1 MASFVGFRKHECGIL
16 PSNFARSD
24 FKFNP
29 PVEIEMLKPAKI
41 VQVVLAIV
49 IVLAGIRL
57 LFNLRERK
65 VTFVAPER
73 KEVALDPDY
82 YVVPKKLHPQ
92 DLKDAKD
99 LTKQPVWVREGYRSV
114 YFPYGPPVDFAH
126 EAGRLGPIEK
136 LDIKDV
142 VVQRE
147 PSTPGRQVMA
157 VFEKEGRR
165 YAFSIGTE
173 ENGNYQIYSDD
184 ILFIQDPH
192 ELYKHWPADVW
203 KAIEE
208 HQVKPGMNE
217 LQASFAIGVGVP
229 EGTGASN
236 PRIVDYPNNGRPI
249 HVTFNNGKATEV
261 KAGS

>member
-1 MASFVGFRKHECGIL
+1 MS
-16 PSNFARSD
+16 
-24 FKFNP
+24 
-29 PVEIEMLKPAKI
+29 KPAKI
-41 VQVVLAIV
+41 IQIVLAIV
-49 IVLAGIRL
+49 IVLAGIRFVL
-57 LFNLRERK
+57 NLRERR

-99 LTKQPVWVREGYRSV
+99 LTRQAVWVREGYRSV
-114 YFPYGPPVDFAH
+114 YFPYGPPADFAH

-136 LDIKDV
+136 LEIKDV
-142 VVQRE
+142 VAQPE
-147 PSTPGRQVMA
+147 PNTPGRQVMA
-157 VFEKEGRR
+157 VFEKDGKR

-192 ELYKHWPADVW
+192 ELYKHWPPKVW
-203 KAIEE
+203 DAIEK
-208 HQVKPGMNE
+208 HQVEPGMNE

-229 EGTGASN
+229 EGAGTSN
-236 PRIVDYPNNGRPI
+236 PRIVNYPNNG
-249 HVTFNNGKATEV
+249 HTVQVTYSNGKATEV
-261 KAGS
+261 KQVG